1 MTTVTSK
8 DGTTL
13 GYTRTGSGP
22 AVVLIDGAMC
32 HRTFG
37 PNESLAEQL
46 KQHFTVYTYDRR
58 GRGDSGD
65 TAPYA
70 VERELED
77 LAAVIEEAGGTA
89 HVYGI
94 SSGGALALAAANAG
108 LPMDRLAVFEVPY
121 VTTGDRP
128 PIPVDLAGRTQQLV
142 ADGKR
147 GAAVAAFMRE
157 GVNLPAPVVAMMRLM
172 PAWRAMKGIAHT
184 LPYDLTL
191 LGDDTGS
198 GKPLPA
204 YRFENIAVPTLVIGG
219 GKSPQPM
226 QDAMRALAEVVPG
239 AQHHTLEGQ
248 THIVKATALA
258 PVLKE
263 FYAVAQ

>member
-1 MTTVTSK
+1 MTTVTSN
-8 DGTTL
+8 DGTTIA
-13 GYTRTGSGP
+13 YTRIGAGP
-22 AVVLIDGAMC
+22 AVVLVDGALC

-37 PNESLAEQL
+37 PNEPLAEQL
-46 KQHFTVYTYDRR
+46 AQQFTVYTYDRR

-65 TAPYA
+65 TGPYA
-70 VERELED
+70 VEREFED
-77 LAAVIEEAGGTA
+77 LGALVKEAGGSA

-108 LPMDRLAVFEVPY
+108 LPVDRLAVFEVPF
-121 VTTGDRP
+121 VTDHSRP
-128 PIPVDLAGRTQQLV
+128 PIPVDLKDRTRELV
-142 ADGKR
+142 AAGKR
-147 GAAVAAFMRE
+147 GGAVAAFMRE

-172 PAWRAMKGIAHT
+172 PAWRGLKRLAHT

-198 GKPLPA
+198 GDPLPRQRWA
-204 YRFENIAVPTLVIGG
+204 QITAPTLVIAG

-226 QDAMRALAEVVPG
+226 QNAMRALTDAIPG

-248 THIVKATALA
+248 THIVKAAALA
-258 PVLKE
+258 PVLTE
-263 FYAVAQ
+263 FFTA